1 MKRYMTHYMTR
12 NMSNMNNIMT
22 RLFLVIMLMIFS
34 MGAQADIKVLYGEKG
49 TEKFEG
55 TGGTIEVKQEPD
67 EKDET
72 KVTVFLTFIPQSG
85 YTFDESSL
93 KVYAVISP
101 DVASTRA
108 PEILGDPLKLTE
120 EKNDVPSAKCYSV
133 KIDSNLGLWVKKAEF
148 ENNRESGAKSNPVGT
163 NYSGL
168 YYIANFTGNTG
179 TVKGYDETTPGT
191 NYYLCPARP
200 ADDAGDGYFYDAI
213 YYDGNEKQQPYLT
226 TYRTGRVEEA
236 LWRVIFATTIS
247 NVDYY
252 YIQRYSDDKYLTHN
266 TSKAEAN
273 TRYTVHL
280 QETTDNNNASLFC
293 FETGTDGSFYIRTQ
307 KLSSGNRH
315 LNPATGN
322 KNYYYG
328 TGANNKKTKINGTEV
343 DPGGMI
349 GYYTH
354 ASHSD
359 DQASQWY
366 LEIPKPVISQGD
378 DKKISI
384 THQFGEDVNIYY
396 TTDGT
401 EPIAGSPSILYGGS
415 SFLPEEE
422 SSQIKAIA
430 CNKAETILSAV
441 VTFDLAPSV
450 APTIHYDETNQEIT
464 ISSATEGATIYYT
477 SGAETPADPD
487 FESGTSGVSPITI
500 SGVNSKTVIKAFA
513 AKQGYAPSEV
523 VTATIYYNLTVTMDP
538 SSDIYD
544 GSAKTVTVSV
554 ADGSTPI
561 ANTKYEVSYKKGD
574 NIIPELIDAGT
585 YTVVVSDVEGDN
597 EIVSGNATF
606 TITKAPLTVT
616 ANAKTI
622 TYGDTPA
629 NDGVTYGGFVGTDSE
644 NDLGG
649 TLAYTYNYEQ
659 FEDVGDYSITPS
671 GLTSDNYE
679 LSFVAGT
686 LTVEQKE
693 VGLEWTNTSLPYNAQ
708 GQTPTATAIGL
719 VNNDVI
725 SVTVEGTQTEVGT
738 DYAATAKA
746 LTGPKASNYKL
757 PADNTTL
764 FDITKALLTI
774 TANDKTI
781 TYGQAPD
788 HEGVVYSGF
797 LGDEDENT
805 PGMFTGSLDYTY
817 NYNQY
822 DDVGD
827 AYTITPSGLTSD
839 EYDISFVAGTLTV
852 EQKEVG
858 ITWGETT
865 TFTYNGSEQ
874 APTATVNAGDLV
886 NGDAVEVTVTGAQT
900 DVSTDPYTATASALT
915 GDKSGNYKLSA
926 TGLTC
931 NFTIGPKSLSSD
943 GVIIEISKTVSG
955 SDVSYPVTV
964 KDGNETLNLTS
975 DFTLDDPVTSGSYTT
990 RDITGT
996 NNYGG
1001 TVTAKFANVTFMSN
1015 DSDNP
1020 TDWSA
1025 TFVADDDYDKPLE
1038 SESITP
1044 YIVTA
1049 VGNDAVEIQALEYI
1063 PKDEPVLLLRSAA
1076 SQPYGFMVRTRD
1088 NVSAPAG
1095 NLLRIAATDMT
1106 LETAEIYM
1114 LYKCEFVL
1122 NLAGTLSEGKV
1133 YLPKNINAGARLLLG
1148 NDQKTGIVNLQT
1160 DEHKNM
1166 DKWYSLDG
1174 RRLNGK
1180 PSKKGVYIMNG
1191 RKTVVK

>member
-12 NMSNMNNIMT
+12 NMSDMNNILT
-22 RLFLVIMLMIFS
+22 KLFMVIMLMMFS
-34 MGAQADIKVLYGEKG
+34 MGASADVKVLYGEKG

-55 TGGTIEVKQEPD
+55 TGGTIEVKQESD
-67 EKDET
+67 EKDGT
-72 KVTVFLTFIPQSG
+72 KVTVYLTFIPKSG

-93 KVYAVISP
+93 KVYAVVSP
-101 DVASTRA
+101 DAVSTRA
-108 PEILGDPLKLTE
+108 PEISGDPLKLTE
-120 EKNDVPSAKCYSV
+120 EKTDVPSAKRYSV
-133 KIDSNLGLWVKKAEF
+133 NIDSNLGLWVKE
-148 ENNRESGAKSNPVGT
+148 AKFLNSRKDGEDPVPDPSLGF
-163 NYSGL
+163 SGL
-168 YYIANFTGNTG
+168 FFIANNND
-179 TVKGYDETTPGT
+179 KKPYYDVLSPTT
-191 NYYLCPARP
+191 NYYMCPAE
-200 ADDAGDGYFYDAI
+200 GYVFYKDTNL
-213 YYDGNEKQQPYLT
+213 YTNEEDTGMPFVT
-226 TYRTGRVEEA
+226 TYQIYNHNNYDKTKA
-236 LWRVIFATTIS
+236 LWTIQWVEKV
-247 NVDYY
+247 NNINYY
-252 YIQRYSDDKYLTHN
+252 YIKNNGKYLTFN
-266 TSKAEAN
+266 GKISGTTKDG
-273 TRYTVHL
+273 RMRFHL
-280 QETTDNNNASLFC
+280 ETNESP
-293 FETGTDGSFYIRTQ
+293 GTTAQFAINKSNDGYYNISPRN
-307 KLSSGNRH
+307 SSSNY
-315 LNPATGN
+315 LNPAKGN
-322 KNYYYG
+322 YDNLAGEPGSNSSYIGKEGAPSGISIYG
-328 TGANNKKTKINGTEV
+328 IV
-343 DPGGMI
+343 GMFNSATDV
-349 GYYTH
+349 G
-354 ASHSD
+354 SK
-359 DQASQWY
+359 WY
-366 LEIPKPVISQGD
+366 LEIPKPSIGQGD
-378 DKKISI
+378 DKNVTISI
-384 THQFGEDVNIYY
+384 SDLFSADVNIYY
-396 TTDGT
+396 SQDGNIPT
-401 EPIAGSPSILYGGS
+401 ASSIFYNGSP
-415 SFLPEEE
+415 FLPAI
-422 SSQIKAIA
+422 SARQIKAIA
-430 CNKAETILSAV
+430 YNKVANTVSSV
-441 VTFDLAPSV
+441 VTTFDLTPCAP
-450 APTIHYDETNQEIT
+450 PTIHYDETNQEIT

-523 VTATIYYNLTVTMDP
+523 LTTTIYYNLTVTMDP

-597 EIVSGNATF
+597 EIVSGSATF
-606 TITKAPLTVT
+606 TITKAPMTVT

-629 NDGVTYGGFVGTDSE
+629 NDGVTYGDFVGTDSE

-679 LSFVAGT
+679 LSFVAGI

-708 GQTPTATAIGL
+708 GQTPTATATGL

-738 DYAATAKA
+738 GYTATATA
-746 LTGPKASNYKL
+746 LTGPKASNYKM

-874 APTATVNAGDLV
+874 APSATVNAGDLV

-900 DVSTDPYTATASALT
+900 DASTEPYTATASGLT
-915 GDKSGNYKLSA
+915 GNKAGNYVPA

-931 NFTIGPKSLSSD
+931 DFTIEPKPLSSD
-943 GVIIEISKTVSG
+943 GIEAEISKTVSG

-964 KDGNETLNLTS
+964 KDGSVALSLTS
-975 DFTLDDPVTSGSYTT
+975 DYTLDDPITSGSYTT
-990 RDITGT
+990 REVTGA
-996 NNYGG
+996 NNYTG
-1001 TVTAKFANVTFMSN
+1001 TVTVKYANVTFMSN
-1015 DSDNP
+1015 DNADP
-1020 TDWSA
+1020 TEWSA
-1025 TFVADDDYDKPLE
+1025 TFVADADYDKP
-1038 SESITP
+1038 SEGENITP

-1049 VGNDAVEIQALEYI
+1049 VGSDVVEIQALENV
-1063 PKDEPVLLLRSAA
+1063 PQGAPLLLLHNAA
-1076 SQPYGFMVRTRD
+1076 SQPYGFMVRAKD
-1088 NVSAPAG
+1088 NVSAPTG
-1095 NLLRIAATDMT
+1095 NLLRVAAEDMT
-1106 LETAEIYM
+1106 VGTAEMYL

-1122 NLAGTLSEGKV
+1122 NMAGTLPEGKV
-1133 YLPKNINAGARLLLG
+1133 YLPKTTNAGARLMIT
-1148 NDQKTGIVNLQT
+1148 NDQSTGIVNLQT
-1160 DEHKNM
+1160 DEKEVI

-1180 PSKKGVYIMNG
+1180 PTKKGLYIKNG
-1191 RKTVVK
+1191 QKAVVK